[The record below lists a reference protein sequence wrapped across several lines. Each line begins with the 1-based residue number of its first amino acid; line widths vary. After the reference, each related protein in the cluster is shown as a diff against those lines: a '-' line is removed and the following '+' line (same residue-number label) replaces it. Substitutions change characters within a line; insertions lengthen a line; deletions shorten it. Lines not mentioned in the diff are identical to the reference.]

1 MRVRANPS
9 IVIILVSG
17 DSFFHIISSIV
28 RGHHVGGCKNASCSI
43 IIVGGCTS
51 EDFLCPIV
59 VNDGMYEYFACE
71 SITEKASDGAV
82 YAFPNVP
89 VSWSTDPLVELIM
102 DFVFDYYPEKVWLDQ
117 MLEHAKIKYAS
128 SIHRLM
134 PDNIDSLLHYLTIP
148 AFAVMPTK
156 TNERIEA
163 QDGAF
168 YIFGMK
174 LRSREVSTNPGTLG
188 RVYYNF
194 DPVDIE
200 KPEIIW
206 PKAETILVPASAKD
220 GILKQLD
227 LLGINERKLF
237 PDLTHQI
244 SYTVNAVKNHMF
256 K

>member
-1 MRVRANPS
+1 
-9 IVIILVSG
+9 
-17 DSFFHIISSIV
+17 
-28 RGHHVGGCKNASCSI
+28 
-43 IIVGGCTS
+43 
-51 EDFLCPIV
+51 
-59 VNDGMYEYFACE
+59 
-71 SITEKASDGAV
+71 
-82 YAFPNVP
+82 
-89 VSWSTDPLVELIM
+89 
-102 DFVFDYYPEKVWLDQ
+102 
-117 MLEHAKIKYAS
+117 
-128 SIHRLM
+128 
-134 PDNIDSLLHYLTIP
+134 
-148 AFAVMPTK
+148 MPTK

-200 KPEIIW
+200 NPEIIW